1 MLKKLITYKDYNGV
15 ERKENFYFN
24 LSKPELLEMELGTTG
39 GMRELIQTMVEKQ
52 DIPKIMAAFKEI
64 ILKSYGEKSPDGRVF
79 NKSPELSSAFS
90 HTEAYSVLYMELIS
104 DANKAAA
111 FINAVMPEDMQTP
124 VNPEKELTPVKKV
137 SEDEPED
144 ATILAPEG

>member
-79 NKSPELSSAFS
+79 NKSPELSNAFS

-124 VNPEKELTPVKKV
+124 VNPEKELTPIKKV

-144 ATILAPEG
+144 ATVLAPEG

>member
-79 NKSPELSSAFS
+79 NKSPELSTAFS
-90 HTEAYSVLYMELIS
+90 QTEAYSVLYMELIS

-124 VNPEKELTPVKKV
+124 VNPEKELTPIKKV

-144 ATILAPEG
+144 ATVLAPEG

>member
-79 NKSPELSSAFS
+79 NKSSELSSAFS

-137 SEDEPED
+137 SEDKPED
-144 ATILAPEG
+144 ASVLAPEG

>member
-79 NKSPELSSAFS
+79 NKSPELSAAFS

-144 ATILAPEG
+144 ASVLAPEG

>member
-39 GMRELIQTMVEKQ
+39 GMRELIQIMVEKQ
-52 DIPKIMAAFKEI
+52 DVPKIMAAFKEI

-79 NKSPELSSAFS
+79 NKSPKLSAAFS

-111 FINAVMPEDMQTP
+111 FINAVMPEDMQNP
-124 VNPEKELTPVKKV
+124 INPEKELTPIKQV
-137 SEDEPED
+137 SEKEPAD
-144 ATILAPEG
+144 ATVLAPEG

>member
-79 NKSPELSSAFS
+79 NKSPELSTAFS
-90 HTEAYSVLYMELIS
+90 QTEAYSVLYMELIN

-124 VNPEKELTPVKKV
+124 VNPEKELTPIKKV

-144 ATILAPEG
+144 ATVLAPEG

>member
-79 NKSPELSSAFS
+79 NKSPELSTAFS
-90 HTEAYSVLYMELIS
+90 QTEAYSVLYMELIS

-124 VNPEKELTPVKKV
+124 VNPEKELTPIKEV
-137 SEDEPED
+137 SEKEPED
-144 ATILAPEG
+144 ATILAPNG